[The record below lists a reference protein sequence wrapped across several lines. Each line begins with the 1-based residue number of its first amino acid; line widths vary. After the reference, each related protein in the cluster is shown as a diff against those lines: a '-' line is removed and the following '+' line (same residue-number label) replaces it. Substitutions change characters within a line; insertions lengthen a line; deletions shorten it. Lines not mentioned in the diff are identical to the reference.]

1 MNLNRKSNK
10 THFSKSGMKLGSQV
24 LAFRVLDS
32 STDFLFVL
40 LVSQQQDRTEGDGS
54 NKTDEMHQLEH
65 RVEGVSV
72 RDVIHED
79 DSMTPGNQ
87 VVQVGVSLTRTQERW
102 WEKFQREDY
111 VIKCCFNWTAFSFFT
126 FSIQSPETSSISMTR
141 LSPSL
146 TSTVCWYNWS
156 EHVMIANQDCVGVS
170 RWREGV
176 SRQRSYAK
184 SCHVWRKW
192 TGHQIRKE
200 DSRTRFT
207 CSHLFSQK

>member
-1 MNLNRKSNK
+1 
-10 THFSKSGMKLGSQV
+10 MKLGSQV

-87 VVQVGVSLTRTQERW
+87 VVQVGVSLTRTQER
-102 WEKFQREDY
+102 
-111 VIKCCFNWTAFSFFT
+111 
-126 FSIQSPETSSISMTR
+126 
-141 LSPSL
+141 
-146 TSTVCWYNWS
+146 
-156 EHVMIANQDCVGVS
+156 
-170 RWREGV
+170 
-176 SRQRSYAK
+176 
-184 SCHVWRKW
+184 
-192 TGHQIRKE
+192 
-200 DSRTRFT
+200 
-207 CSHLFSQK
+207 